1 MATFHLQVEALTSI
15 AIDAS
20 STPTEDEV
28 TQFLRDGVLDVTHR
42 WLSIKPQDGDFFS
55 RETSISDSQGVSV
68 GGAKIIAVMREGG
81 TDGSSDG
88 SPSWRNC
95 RKIPVSLQSRVV
107 DTDSLHFAS
116 VYNPVYTINSA
127 NAINV
132 YPTPSSNNGF
142 KILYINKD
150 AVNGSGSALAHGHD
164 DILYFPIDKIYLVV
178 LYAGIKSLE
187 AKIASYTVD
196 DEDVELVQGLSASLG
211 VLKQDYDTAF
221 AITAQKQ

>member
-1 MATFHLQVEALTSI
+1 MQVEALTSI
-15 AIDAS
+15 AIDGS
-20 STPTEDEV
+20 STPKEDEV

-42 WLSIKPQDGDFFS
+42 WLSIKSQDGDLFS

-88 SPSWRNC
+88 STSWRNC

-116 VYNPVYTINSA
+116 AYNPVYTINSDKT
-127 NAINV
+127 INV

-142 KILYINKD
+142 KVFY
-150 AVNGSGSALAHGHD
+150 VNEEPRDITNNAALSHSHS
-164 DILYFPIDKIYLVV
+164 DIKYFPNDKVYLVV
-178 LYAGIKSLE
+178 MYAGIKSLE
-187 AKIASYTVD
+187 AKIASYTVV